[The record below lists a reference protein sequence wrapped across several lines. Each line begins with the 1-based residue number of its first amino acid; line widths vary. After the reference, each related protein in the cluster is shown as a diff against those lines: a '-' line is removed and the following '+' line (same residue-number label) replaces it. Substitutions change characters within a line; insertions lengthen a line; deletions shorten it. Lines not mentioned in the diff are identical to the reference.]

1 MRLGKSGSNYG
12 LSISV
17 IVHILIM
24 AIPVSL
30 AVVQKFDEVELF
42 VMEEER
48 PVIQQTKAVK
58 HKMPEVV
65 KVTKEEI
72 KREEIPQKIEEKPV
86 IKEEVI
92 EPQIISHNPE
102 SIPLPPSVSSNPP
115 VAYVREVAS
124 APQISLP
131 PQQTSQPHEVEF
143 GTAEGPK
150 FLHREL
156 PVYPMI
162 ARRLGKE
169 GEVVLRLTLDERGN
183 LLNVEVVKNAGY
195 GFTEAAVEAVK
206 RSTFLPA
213 KKDGRTI
220 VSRAILPIRF
230 MFRRID
236 D

>member
-1 MRLGKSGSNYG
+1 MRLGKLGSNYG
-12 LSISV
+12 LPISV

-24 AIPVSL
+24 AIPVSM
-30 AVVQKFDEVELF
+30 AVVQKFDEIELF

-48 PVIQQTKAVK
+48 PVIQQIKAVK
-58 HKMPEVV
+58 HKMPEIV

-72 KREEIPQKIEEKPV
+72 KREEIPQKIEEEPV

-102 SIPLPPSVSSNPP
+102 SIPLPPSV
-115 VAYVREVAS
+115 
-124 APQISLP
+124 PQISLP
-131 PQQTSQPHEVEF
+131 PQQTSPPHDVEF
-143 GTAEGPK
+143 GSAEGPK

-156 PVYPMI
+156 PIYPMI

-183 LLNVEVVKNAGY
+183 PLNVEVVKNAGY
-195 GFTEAAVEAVK
+195 GFTEAAIEAVK

-213 KKDGRTI
+213 KRDGRTI
-220 VSRAILPIRF
+220 ASRAILPIRF
-230 MFRRID
+230 MFRRD
-236 D
+236 

>member
-1 MRLGKSGSNYG
+1 MLDIRSNSG
-12 LSISV
+12 LLISG
-17 IVHILIM
+17 IFHILIM
-24 AIPVSL
+24 TIPVSM
-30 AVVQKFDEVELF
+30 AVVQKFNEVELF

-48 PVIQQTKAVK
+48 PVIQKIKAVS
-58 HKMPEVV
+58 HRMPEVV

-72 KREEIPQKIEEKPV
+72 KREETPQKIEEEPV
-86 IKEEVI
+86 I
-92 EPQIISHNPE
+92 
-102 SIPLPPSVSSNPP
+102 IPLPPSVNSNPP
-115 VAYVREVAS
+115 IAEVREVVS
-124 APQISLP
+124 ATQISLP
-131 PQQTSQPHEVEF
+131 QRQNSQPHDVEF
-143 GTAEGPK
+143 GTAIGPK

-156 PVYPMI
+156 PIYPMI

-230 MFRRID
+230 MFRRD
-236 D
+236 

>member
-1 MRLGKSGSNYG
+1 MLDIRNNSG
-12 LSISV
+12 LLISGILHV
-17 IVHILIM
+17 LIM
-24 AIPVSL
+24 AIPVSM
-30 AVVQKFDEVELF
+30 AVVQKFNEVELF

-48 PVIQQTKAVK
+48 PVIQQIKAVK

-72 KREEIPQKIEEKPV
+72 KREEIPQKIEEEPV
-86 IKEEVI
+86 I
-92 EPQIISHNPE
+92 
-102 SIPLPPSVSSNPP
+102 IPLPPSVNSNPP
-115 VAYVREVAS
+115 TAEVREVAS
-124 APQISLP
+124 VPQISLP
-131 PQQTSQPHEVEF
+131 QQQTSQPHDVEF
-143 GTAEGPK
+143 GTAIGPK

-156 PVYPMI
+156 PAYPMI
-162 ARRLGKE
+162 ARRLRKE

-230 MFRRID
+230 TLLENASPFRAGMKK
-236 D
+236 